1 MMKTDDSFLPETSFP
16 IHSYGKGELA
26 MCYIHN
32 VAQQTAVNQFNE
44 WIHTAPGLEQR
55 LLETGMRHNTRRYT
69 PAQVQLMVNV
79 FGEP

>member
-1 MMKTDDSFLPETSFP
+1 MMQTDEIDSEIPFP

-32 VAQQTAVNQFNE
+32 VAQQTAVNQFNK
-44 WIHTAPGLEQR
+44 WIRTAPGLEQR
-55 LLETGMRHNTRRYT
+55 LLDTGMRTTSRRYT
-69 PAQVQLMVNV
+69 PAQVRLLVNV